1 MAFTYMQI
9 LQDDKKCKFVICTS
23 NILPFP
29 ILILAESVKTP
40 PSEMSDKV
48 NALRSNIFEMEIL
61 FKPI

>member
-23 NILPFP
+23 NILPFL
-29 ILILAESVKTP
+29 ILILDESVKTP

>member
-23 NILPFP
+23 NNLPFP
-29 ILILAESVKTP
+29 ILILDESVKTP